1 MISLAK
7 KTNTKNANT
16 LPIDANLIVIICISL
31 VAISGILS
39 INPIMPYIA
48 ESFNIPPQEIGL
60 VMTIFLMP
68 TTVGTLI
75 FGALADRIGT
85 KKILIPSLLLFGV
98 GGILCAFANNFRSL
112 LEWRFLTGVGA
123 ASLESLELT
132 LISDLYSGKM
142 LTSAMGFNSA
152 MIGIAATI
160 YPLIGGFLGELSWRY
175 PFLLSVLAFPVAL
188 LISQKLKV
196 ASKQKNSQNFNLGI
210 YLKNTCDNIK
220 NPQVFGLL
228 FTVFSLFVI
237 ELGTFYT
244 YIPIYAG
251 TQLGASVAE
260 IGIIICCQSIAFS
273 FTASQLGFLATKLSE
288 KSLIISGFLLYGLSL
303 LIVPA
308 IPNTLL
314 LIIPCIIFGVSV
326 ALTLPTLQAMIAGI
340 APEGYRAGFMAL
352 NVTVQSLGRA
362 LGPLLA
368 GLAYGAWGIQGV
380 FYASAALTII
390 TVVVFSLLLTSKKST
405 PVVNVEELE
414 ICINDFM
421 KLGSREI

>member
-1 MISLAK
+1 MSSLAK
-7 KTNTKNANT
+7 IINSKNAKE
-16 LPIDANLIVIICISL
+16 LQIDLNLILIICISL

-39 INPIMPYIA
+39 INPIMPNIA
-48 ESFNIPPQEIGL
+48 QAFNIPPQEIGL

-85 KKILIPSLLLFGV
+85 KKILIPSLLVFGV
-98 GGILCAFANNFRSL
+98 GGILCACANNFRSL

-160 YPLIGGFLGELSWRY
+160 YPLMGGFLGELSWRY

-196 ASKQKNSQNFNLGI
+196 ASKQKNTQNLNLGI

-288 KSLIISGFLLYGLSL
+288 KSLIISGFLLCGLSL
-303 LIVPA
+303 LLMPA
-308 IPNTLL
+308 THNAWL
-314 LIIPCIIFGVSV
+314 LIIPCIIFGVS
-326 ALTLPTLQAMIAGI
+326 AAFALPTLQAMLAGI

-368 GLAYGAWGIQGV
+368 GLAYGAWGMQGV
-380 FYASAALTII
+380 FYASAVLTII
-390 TVVVFSLLLTSKKST
+390 TVVVFGSLLTSKKT
-405 PVVNVEELE
+405 RVVEQLEL
-414 ICINDFM
+414 
-421 KLGSREI
+421 

>member
-1 MISLAK
+1 MTSSLS
-7 KTNTKNANT
+7 TKITSKNERLINAN
-16 LPIDANLIVIICISL
+16 LVLIVSISL
-31 VAISGILS
+31 VAISAGLGI
-39 INPIMPYIA
+39 IPIMPNIA
-48 ESFNIPPQEIGL
+48 KSLNIPPQDIGL
-60 VMTIFLMP
+60 VMALFVMP
-68 TTVGTLI
+68 STVGTLI
-75 FGALADRIGT
+75 FGALADRVER

-98 GGILCAFANNFRSL
+98 GAILCSTANNFHSL
-112 LEWRFLTGVGA
+112 LQWRFVTGLGA

-132 LISDLYSGKM
+132 IISDLYSGKM

-196 ASKQKNSQNFNLGI
+196 PSKQNNTQNLNLGI
-210 YLKNTCDNIK
+210 YLKNISDNIK

-228 FTVFSLFVI
+228 FTVFSLFLL

-251 TQLGASVAE
+251 THLGASGAE
-260 IGIIICCQSIAFS
+260 IGIILCCQSLVFS

-288 KSLIISGFLLYGLSL
+288 KTLIISGFLLYGLSL

>member
-1 MISLAK
+1 MPTLAQ
-7 KTNTKNANT
+7 
-16 LPIDANLIVIICISL
+16 
-31 VAISGILS
+31 
-39 INPIMPYIA
+39 
-48 ESFNIPPQEIGL
+48 SFNIKGQDVGL

-98 GGILCAFANNFRSL
+98 GGILCAFANNFQTL
-112 LEWRFLTGVGA
+112 LEWRFLAGVGA

-132 LISDLYSGKM
+132 LISDFYSGKM
-142 LTSAMGFNSA
+142 LTSAMGFNAA

-175 PFLLSVLAFPVAL
+175 PFFLSVLAFPVAL
-188 LISQKLKV
+188 LIFQKLKV
-196 ASKQKNSQNFNLGI
+196 ASKQKNSENLNLGI

-273 FTASQLGFLATKLSE
+273 LAASQLGFLATKLSE
-288 KSLIISGFLLYGLSL
+288 KSLIISGFLLCGLSL
-303 LIVPA
+303 VLMPA
-308 IPNTLL
+308 IHHTWL
-314 LIIPCIIFGVSV
+314 LIIPCFIFGVSA
-326 ALTLPTLQAMIAGI
+326 ALVLPTLQAMLAGI

-368 GLAYGAWGIQGV
+368 GLAYGAWGMQGV
-380 FYASAALTII
+380 FYASAVLTII
-390 TVVVFSLLLTSKKST
+390 TVVVFASLLTSKK
-405 PVVNVEELE
+405 
-414 ICINDFM
+414 
-421 KLGSREI
+421 REPLNS